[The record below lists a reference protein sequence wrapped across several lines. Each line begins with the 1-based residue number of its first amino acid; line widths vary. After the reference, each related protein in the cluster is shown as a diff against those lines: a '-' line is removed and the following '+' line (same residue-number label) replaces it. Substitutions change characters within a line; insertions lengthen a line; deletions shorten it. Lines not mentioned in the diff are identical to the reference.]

1 MKLID
6 TIIEHITDNMELE
19 LREMARKLL
28 HHYGFVKVKSRGDME
43 VYSNMDEKY
52 NLTVRISNFHL
63 GNGSVLVGRIIYRGP
78 KKDSPNE
85 IGEIDLGIH
94 PIHPNDKAFPHELN
108 YAVRYVKSIKDNNEI
123 EPYSTDSENMW
134 NNIMGV

>member
-28 HHYGFVKVKSRGDME
+28 HHYGFVKVKSRWDME

-52 NLTVRISNFHL
+52 NLTVRISNFHM
-63 GNGSVLVGRIIYRGP
+63 GNGSVLVGKIIYRGP
-78 KKDSPNE
+78 KKDSPDE
-85 IGEIDLGIH
+85 IEEMILPTH
-94 PIHPNDKAFPHELN
+94 PIHPNDKAFPHDLN
-108 YAVRYVKSIKDNNEI
+108 YAVRYVKSIKDNNKI
-123 EPYSTDSENMW
+123 EPYSTDSENIW

>member
-6 TIIEHITDNMELE
+6 IIIEHITDNMESG

-28 HHYGFVKVKSRGDME
+28 HHYGFVKVKIKWDME
-43 VYSNMDEKY
+43 WYSNMDEKY
-52 NLTVRISNFHL
+52 NLTVRISNFHM

-85 IGEIDLGIH
+85 IEEMDLPPH
-94 PIHPNDKAFPHELN
+94 PIHHNDRAFPHELD
-108 YAVRYVKSIKDNNEI
+108 YMVRYVKSIKDNNEI
-123 EPYSTDSENMW
+123 EPYSTDSKEIW
-134 NNIMGV
+134 DNIMKI